1 MIYIDFQG
9 GAHGNF
15 LEFVCNKYLAKVEC
29 NDSPFN
35 QLGAS
40 HKKKYYTPQEFKA
53 WHYFEYRGVKKVLK
67 DSKIISIQHTH
78 DDLLLLSSISLLR
91 AGDWNIENDQLE
103 INTYH
108 KLNNINY
115 KWVLE
120 NLVASFF
127 RTQLQ
132 DSYNAVKDASW
143 PAITCQEDFDRLPE
157 WIRSECINQHNLK
170 LFEFDADHPDC
181 PRHIL
186 REFFKIGF
194 SHPDQAGFST
204 QQQKM
209 TYDTSNN
216 VFVFPYSC
224 FYHTEQFIN
233 QVNQISQWSGY
244 SIDNL
249 DKLTDMHEDF
259 LSRQPYKNSKQFC
272 DLLLSRIYKREHFN
286 FPKLDLLQE
295 SYIFAHVEKYFG
307 CKLPTDNPEC
317 FKNSAELYLITS

>member
-9 GAHGNF
+9 GAHGNY
-15 LEFVCNKYLAKVEC
+15 LEFMCNKYLAKVEC

-53 WHYFEYRGVKKVLK
+53 WHYFEYLGVKTVLK

-78 DDLLLLSSISLLR
+78 NDLLLLSSISLLR
-91 AGDWNIENDQLE
+91 AGDYALANDKLEQSTYWKLKNEHYQWMLDNIVD
-103 INTYH
+103 
-108 KLNNINY
+108 K
-115 KWVLE
+115 
-120 NLVASFF
+120 FF
-127 RTQLQ
+127 QIQIQ
-132 DSYNAVKDASW
+132 DSYNAVKDPSW
-143 PAITCQEDFDRLPE
+143 PDVRSRQDFDRLPD
-157 WIRSECINQHNLK
+157 WIKEECLSQHKLK
-170 LFEFDADHPDC
+170 LLQLDESHPDC
-181 PRHIL
+181 PRYVL
-186 REFFKIGF
+186 REFFKYSF
-194 SHPDQAGFST
+194 QYPEQSGFST

-224 FYHTEQFIN
+224 FYNTEQFIN
-233 QVNQISQWSGY
+233 QINQISQWSGY

-307 CKLPTDNPEC
+307 CKLPTDNPEW
-317 FKNSAELYLITS
+317 FKNSAELYLIAS